1 MTAMPWSQRSG
12 RRCGTRRANRGE
24 PFSRV
29 GEGFSWRFRHP
40 PRIGRHLIPS
50 LPTTRIIPRIP
61 SPRGGRPEACRLAGW
76 VRRLR
81 PGLQPGPG
89 RLREP
94 TWGYYG
100 PCARSSLAGPAADRE
115 PLERRRDDPMRGT
128 GEGDERDRGKV
139 RMKRGPEFSNRRRR
153 SATGRADGGSIH
165 PRRFLA
171 QWKRITNQRLAAL
184 RCPSDATTPA
194 GRACGRGDLMRHSR
208 PKRSAEPRISGPV
221 GRIRAPSGL
230 RCSGQARA

>member
-1 MTAMPWSQRSG
+1 MTGEVSG
-12 RRCGTRRANRGE
+12 RTGQ
-24 PFSRV
+24 F
-29 GEGFSWRFRHP
+29 
-40 PRIGRHLIPS
+40 IPA
-50 LPTTRIIPRIP
+50 LPTARIMPRIP

-94 TWGYYG
+94 TKAAACGGVFHSWDRRLRKLVCVGYYD

-115 PLERRRDDPMRGT
+115 PPERRRDDPMRGT

-165 PRRFLA
+165 PRRSRPR
-171 QWKRITNQRLAAL
+171 KRITKRASRRSAAPQMRQRP
-184 RCPSDATTPA
+184 RDAPA
-194 GRACGRGDLMRHSR
+194 GGEKLGRGRLDANLLPSGE
-208 PKRSAEPRISGPV
+208 KVAARSADG
-221 GRIRAPSGL
+221 
-230 RCSGQARA
+230 